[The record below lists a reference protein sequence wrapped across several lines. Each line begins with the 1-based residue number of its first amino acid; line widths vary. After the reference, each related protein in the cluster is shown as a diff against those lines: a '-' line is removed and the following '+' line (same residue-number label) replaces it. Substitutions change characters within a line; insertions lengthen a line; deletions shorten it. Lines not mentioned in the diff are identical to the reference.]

1 MRSTLLHRWTG
12 AVNGADI
19 HQRNRLIT
27 AAMIAMLL
35 LSSMGNAVT
44 AQESDPPDPKIS
56 VSFPELT
63 LDCTGA
69 LSFTS
74 VVIIDYYRFEK
85 GAIVDIYDGD
95 PDNGGTVLYVFDAP
109 LEVGTNTWSLPNL
122 LLVDHDRFDFWIHV
136 RWSIHAWND
145 DSAPDFTGDWYAG
158 SWSGTE
164 KAPASD
170 CSGVDPAPTPTL
182 ADQLVATLKRIL
194 SEILNR

>member
-1 MRSTLLHRWTG
+1 
-12 AVNGADI
+12 
-19 HQRNRLIT
+19 
-27 AAMIAMLL
+27 MIAVVL

-109 LEVGTNTWSLPNL
+109 LEVGTNTWSLPNR
-122 LLVDHDRFDFWIHV
+122 LLVDHDRFDLWIHV

-170 CSGVDPAPTPTL
+170 CSDVDPTPTPTL
-182 ADQLVATLKRIL
+182 VEQLVESLKRIL
-194 SEILNR
+194 SGILSH